1 MFNNNWDS
9 AKSERNR
16 EVQMT
21 LISLFKYQTI
31 LFFVGISIGPII
43 VNAQSTMPE
52 NLTLPQGSPSPMLI
66 PTGQISQRP
75 STASIYLPREKT
87 EENFSFSTPGQ
98 SQEMKGEKISIRQLQ
113 DKALQN
119 HPALKVA
126 NSQIDAER
134 GVRRQNILRD
144 NPILHYEAEEIGEDG
159 KAGKQGVVIEQELG
173 NRKRRDLLAQQSDR
187 TLEALDWNRQI
198 VTRKIQNDVRAL
210 AYRTLIVQKKVDF
223 QRQLVSIS
231 EAAENRAREA
241 LNSGSVEITKLNFI
255 QLQNQTR
262 QAKLSFEQNLNDKEA
277 LEKKLAIMIG
287 APNEPIGEISDDP
300 AALCNCPMIDYEAT
314 LNNLLESSPEIA
326 KKRAEINEKRAALAY
341 EETPQRSFSVSGG
354 ALYDFSSRTT
364 VAKAGIGVPIRINDR
379 NEGNIL
385 RAKAE
390 FTKAQS
396 ELEQIQLKLRANFTD
411 VFSVYKSSKAEV
423 QTYQGE
429 ILPDLER
436 FFALSQQAYQQGRI
450 NFLEYTSARAIYIES
465 SVNYLDSLER
475 LSDSIVKIEGS
486 LLEQCLEKQ
495 E

>member
-1 MFNNNWDS
+1 M
-9 AKSERNR
+9 
-16 EVQMT
+16 
-21 LISLFKYQTI
+21 
-31 LFFVGISIGPII
+31 
-43 VNAQSTMPE
+43 
-52 NLTLPQGSPSPMLI
+52 
-66 PTGQISQRP
+66 
-75 STASIYLPREKT
+75 
-87 EENFSFSTPGQ
+87 
-98 SQEMKGEKISIRQLQ
+98 
-113 DKALQN
+113 
-119 HPALKVA
+119 
-126 NSQIDAER
+126 
-134 GVRRQNILRD
+134 
-144 NPILHYEAEEIGEDG
+144 
-159 KAGKQGVVIEQELG
+159 
-173 NRKRRDLLAQQSDR
+173 
-187 TLEALDWNRQI
+187 EALDWNKQI

-300 AALCNCPMIDYEAT
+300 AALCNSPMIDYEAT

-326 KKRAEINEKRAALAY
+326 KNRAEINEKRAALAY